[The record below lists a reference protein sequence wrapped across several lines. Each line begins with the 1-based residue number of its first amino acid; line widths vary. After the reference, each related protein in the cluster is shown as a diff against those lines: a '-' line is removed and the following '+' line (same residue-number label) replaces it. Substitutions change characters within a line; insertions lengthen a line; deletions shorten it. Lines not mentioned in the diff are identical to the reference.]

1 MAPTEF
7 SVGSHQLVATISD
20 PSGGPPEVLEI
31 TFFIDASGTGSASEP
46 SRVPAIVR

>member
-31 TFFIDASGTGSASEP
+31 TFFIDASGTG
-46 SRVPAIVR
+46 VCL